1 MNQDEDTTIQKL
13 TPGIWHGR
21 VIRHEH
27 NEVPGQIILI
37 EDREY
42 FFPENNPSIFFREGS
57 WVQVIVDDQGY
68 QELKLLQEPWI
79 SPTSSGDILRWRRPG
94 QNPSRSLQ
102 QDR

>member
-27 NEVPGQIILI
+27 NEVSGQIILI
-37 EDREY
+37 EDWEY

-57 WVQVIVDDQGY
+57 WVQVIVDDQGN
-68 QELKLLQEPWI
+68 QELKLIQETSI
-79 SPTSSGDILRWRRPG
+79 SPSSSSDILRWRRPG
-94 QNPSRSLQ
+94 QNPSRMHL
-102 QDR
+102 

>member
-13 TPGIWHGR
+13 ATGTWHGR

-42 FFPENNPSIFFREGS
+42 FL
-57 WVQVIVDDQGY
+57 V
-68 QELKLLQEPWI
+68 LL
-79 SPTSSGDILRWRRPG
+79 
-94 QNPSRSLQ
+94 
-102 QDR
+102 